1 LTGDR
6 SKSVGWTGYT
16 WEPNAVFKSFQTR
29 LVLFFV
35 ALFAVV
41 EVVTFLAVQNGIRIT
56 IDQQAQDQ
64 LLKTRG
70 ILERQIAA
78 TTDDLAQG
86 TAILATDFGFRQA
99 VATADHSTI
108 TSALDNLATRIKADR
123 IILMS
128 VDGIVTTDTGAAAD
142 AAARGDIVTLG
153 KANAP
158 FPFAAMTEAA
168 AQAKDDRAAS
178 IAVLDGRIYQLV
190 VVPILA
196 PVPIAWIAI
205 GLEIGNSFAADMR
218 SRGST
223 VPVDVTFGFADDKGK
238 WTLTASTLADT
249 RRGALAVA
257 LSAHTPASTPETI
270 TLGGDDYVTVMAP
283 IPGPQQG
290 SKAYAILQYSLNLAL
305 APYRS
310 LRLQLYALATAVFLA
325 SLAVVA
331 LIARSVTKP
340 IRRLDAAAQRIQIGQ
355 YTEKV
360 PVLQADEI
368 GRLSRT
374 FNQMMEGIAE
384 REDKI
389 AFQARHDMVTG
400 LPNRV
405 AFEVHVATLLAE
417 HTTTGQPRCSIMLL
431 QIGRFSEINNTLGHN
446 IGDELMR
453 KLSQIL
459 KDRVRVGTFVARHA
473 GNMFAIS
480 LAHEDEAV
488 EAVVIERILAIF
500 GEPVELDGVNVDVTA
515 SVGVA
520 RYPDHG
526 LNARTLLQHADSAM
540 YVAKKKGLTY
550 AIYDAELDPHRPERL
565 SMMGELRQGLE
576 RGQFQL
582 YFQPK
587 VDIASGMIT
596 AAEALIRWVH
606 PIRGFMAPDHFI
618 PLAEQTGNI
627 GRLTAWVLDSAV
639 KQSRLWSDK
648 GIDVKIAINLSARD
662 LMNRH
667 LPDTLAAHLA
677 DYGVRHDRL
686 ILEITESAIME
697 DPVNALGVL
706 NAFHAMGV
714 TLSIDDYGTGYSSLA
729 YLKSLPVHEIKVDKS
744 FVMKLASNPGDEILV
759 RSTIELGH
767 NLGLRVTAEGI
778 EDAASLA
785 ILDRYGCETGQG
797 YYISKPLAVAA
808 FEAFYADSQWSPKRN
823 RRGDLER
830 PSTAAAGG

>member
-1 LTGDR
+1 M
-6 SKSVGWTGYT
+6 
-16 WEPNAVFKSFQTR
+16 FKSFQTR

-35 ALFAVV
+35 ALFALV
-41 EVVTFLAVQNGIRIT
+41 EAVTFLAVQNGIIKT
-56 IDQQAQDQ
+56 IYAQAQDQ
-64 LLKTRG
+64 LLTARG
-70 ILERQIAA
+70 ILERQISA

-86 TAILATDFGFRQA
+86 TSILATDFGFRQA

-108 TSALDNLATRIKADR
+108 ASALNNLATRIKADR
-123 IILMS
+123 IMLMS

-158 FPFAAMTEAA
+158 FPFATMTETAER
-168 AQAKDDRAAS
+168 DGRSAS

-205 GLEIGNSFAADMR
+205 GLEIGNTFAADMR
-218 SRGST
+218 RGST
-223 VPVDVTFGFADDKGK
+223 VPVEVTFGFADEMGK
-238 WTLTASTLADT
+238 WTLAASTLEEPL
-249 RRGALAVA
+249 RGDLAAA
-257 LSAHTPASTPETI
+257 LSAHTPSGAPETI
-270 TLGGDDYVTVMAP
+270 KMEGDDYVTVVAP

-290 SKAYAILQYSLNLAL
+290 SKAYAILQYSLKLAL
-305 APYRS
+305 APYRT
-310 LRLQLYALATAVFLA
+310 LFLQLIGIATVVILFILVSV
-325 SLAVVA
+325 SLVA
-331 LIARSVTKP
+331 RTITKP

-360 PVLQADEI
+360 PVQQSDEI
-368 GRLSRT
+368 GRLSQT

-405 AFEVHVATLLAE
+405 AFEVHIATLIAE
-417 HTTTGQPRCSIMLL
+417 RAPMAQRRFSILLL

-453 KLSQIL
+453 KISRVL
-459 KDRVRVGTFVARHA
+459 KDQVRIGTFVARHA
-473 GNMFAIS
+473 SNMFALS
-480 LAHEDEAV
+480 LATEEEAI
-488 EAVVIERILAIF
+488 EIAVIERILAIF
-500 GEPVELDGVNVDVTA
+500 GEPVDLDGVNVDVTG
-515 SVGVA
+515 SIGVA

-526 LNARTLLQHADSAM
+526 LIARTLLQHADSAM
-540 YVAKKKGLTY
+540 YVAKKKGITH
-550 AIYDAELDPHRPERL
+550 AIYDADLDPHRPERL

-576 RGQFQL
+576 KGQFQL

-587 VDIASGMIT
+587 VDIATGTIT
-596 AAEALIRWVH
+596 AAEALIRWAH
-606 PIRGFMAPDHFI
+606 PDHGFMAPDHFI

-639 KQSRLWSDK
+639 KQSRLWADK
-648 GIDVKIAINLSARD
+648 GIDVKIAVNLSARD

-667 LPDTLAAHLA
+667 LPDTLGAHLA

-697 DPVNALGVL
+697 DPINALGVL
-706 NAFHAMGV
+706 NAFHTMGL

-729 YLKSLPVHEIKVDKS
+729 YLKSLPVHEIKIDKS
-744 FVMKLASNPGDEILV
+744 FVTNLASNPGDEILV

-778 EDAASLA
+778 EDAAALA

-797 YYISKPLAVAA
+797 YYISKPLAVAE
-808 FEAFYADSQWSPKRN
+808 FETFFASSQWSPKRN
-823 RRGDLER
+823 AVGDWIR